1 MKIFLLGDSFTD
13 NLFKWHYNH
22 ISKTNGTKN
31 EDWIKK
37 EEIAK
42 FLDKLQ
48 RIGAPNPMWFDDWLK
63 EWRYEV
69 YNFGRGGCTIE
80 DIIYQFANLK
90 NYGFE
95 YGDRIILNWTHHSR
109 FNWINDNSTISYVHT
124 HADNIENLELKLA
137 FQEQTINRENS
148 FNKGYLNQNLLPFME
163 YIVELHSKYKPI
175 VWTPF
180 HDLGKMISNQKY
192 YFSFQSQFGQTH
204 FLNKLPKNW
213 SIKNETDGL
222 INDGHFGRYGNY
234 YLAILFHT
242 IIENNIESNYNE
254 STFIFDTALERIKL
268 EKKVFPKIG
277 HNII

>member
-22 ISKTNGTKN
+22 ISKSDGTIN
-31 EDWIKK
+31 TDWIKT

-42 FLDKLQ
+42 YLDKLQ
-48 RIGAPNPMWFDDWLK
+48 RMGAPNPMWFDDWLR
-63 EWRYEV
+63 EWGYDV
-69 YNFGRGGCTIE
+69 YNFGKGGCSIE
-80 DIIYQFANLK
+80 DIIYQFANIK

-109 FNWINDNSTISYVHT
+109 FNWIKDNGTVNYVHT
-124 HADNIENLELKLA
+124 HADNIQNLELKLA

-180 HDLGKMISNQKY
+180 YDLGKMISNQKY

-254 STFIFDTALERIKL
+254 STFIFDSALERIKL

-277 HNII
+277 QNII